1 MIRIINSLTDN
12 ENAISFRYP
21 VSHRALGLTDY
32 LEVVKRP
39 IDLGTIRSNLKKNVY
54 IYLED
59 FVTDVF

>member
-12 ENAISFRYP
+12 ENAINFRYP

-59 FVTDVF
+59 FVTDVY

>member
-12 ENAISFRYP
+12 ENAISFRHP
-21 VSHRALGLTDY
+21 VNHRALGLTDY

-39 IDLGTIRSNLKKNVY
+39 MDLGTIRSNLNRNLY

-59 FVTDVF
+59 FVADVY